1 VDEVSYEIF
10 RDHGLNWPA
19 RYKIVEVTSRYR
31 RRRGLTITRWGARR
45 FVRSERRAVVC
56 KLVETL

>member
-10 RDHGLNWPA
+10 REHGLEWPL
-19 RYKIVEVTSRYR
+19 RYKIVEVTSRHR
-31 RRRGLTITRWGARR
+31 HRRGHTVTRWGARR
-45 FVRSERRAVVC
+45 FVRSERRAGVC